1 MVCVLTLRIR
11 NRSIINILFTRYVV
25 GLVSKNFRTSPARQ
39 KLAENFL
46 ARLGRTDVLQ
56 RCWSYEPSNHEP
68 LVNRLPDLALFAGLN
83 QRDIFVG
90 VRSAERIKN
99 TFGDDAPI
107 LNFCRTFGHHRSPSP
122 ANQYCG
128 YRTLSPVA
136 LLRLYQIAHP
146 SIRSFAFTVVSH

>member
-1 MVCVLTLRIR
+1 MRSAPSVRNARSPVAHARFQLAVYLALFAGLNQRDIFDGVRSAERI
-11 NRSIINILFTRYVV
+11 
-25 GLVSKNFRTSPARQ
+25 KNTFGDRTSPARQ

-68 LVNRLPDLALFAGLN
+68 LVNRLPDLALFAGL
-83 QRDIFVG
+83 
-90 VRSAERIKN
+90 
-99 TFGDDAPI
+99 FGDDAPI

-136 LLRLYQIAHP
+136 
-146 SIRSFAFTVVSH
+146 F